1 MYTRAKLFGYSVI
14 VLLNLLVI
22 LPCKGQPQEEKTEVL
37 FQEARKAAFDHKDH
51 EKAIRLMKR
60 VLAKNPDV
68 IDYNIFLGRLYT
80 WSKKVDSAR
89 IIFKHVL
96 EITPEHEDAAL
107 AYGNLEYWNS
117 NPTAALE
124 IIESGLQA
132 SPTSSSLLLLK
143 ARVLNS
149 LNRTP
154 EASLVLTRLLK
165 VDPKNSEARALANT
179 LKENS
184 SLNKINFS
192 YDYIYFDE
200 QFEDPWQIA
209 SFGYA
214 RQTKLGA
221 VGVNLNYA
229 NRFDNNGFQAEL
241 EAYPKISRTFY
252 GYVSGAYS
260 ANKGVFPK
268 YRGGFSLFANLPAA
282 LEAEAGVRFIH
293 FSQTNTIYTLAL
305 GKYYKN
311 YWLNIRTYLTPS
323 KNNIAQSYTMN
334 FRYYYGGAD
343 DYLSLSAGTGI
354 SPDDTQNNVLLAS
367 SYQLKSTN
375 LSAAYRHAINF
386 KNVFSIG
393 LTWFNQEYKQKEW
406 GNQYNINLTYQFRF

>member
-1 MYTRAKLFGYSVI
+1 MLT
-14 VLLNLLVI
+14 LLVV
-22 LPCKGQPQEEKTEVL
+22 LPCKAQQQEEKAEVL
-37 FQEARKAAFDHKDH
+37 FELAKKAAFDQKDH
-51 EKAIRLMKR
+51 EKAIELTKR
-60 VLAKNPDV
+60 VLAKNPEV

-80 WSKKVDSAR
+80 WSEKVDSAR
-89 IIFKHVL
+89 SIFRHVL
-96 EITPEHEDAAL
+96 EKTPAHEDATL
-107 AYGNLEYWNS
+107 AYASLEYWNS
-117 NPTAALE
+117 NSATALE
-124 IIESGLQA
+124 LIEPGLRA

-143 ARVLNS
+143 ARVLNA
-149 LNRTP
+149 LNRAP
-154 EASLVLTRLLK
+154 EAGLVLTQLLK
-165 VDPKNSEARALANT
+165 IDPKNSDARALANI
-179 LKENS
+179 LKEKS
-184 SLNKINFS
+184 SLNKINLS

-229 NRFDNNGFQAEL
+229 NRFEDNGFQAEL

-260 ANKGVFPK
+260 ANKEVFPK
-268 YRGGFSLFANLPAA
+268 YRAGFSLFANLPAA

-311 YWLNIRTYLTPS
+311 YWLNVRTYLTPA
-323 KNNIAQSYTMN
+323 KNNIAQSYTLN

-367 SYQLKSTN
+367 TYQLKSTN
-375 LSAAYRHAINF
+375 LSAAYRHAVNF
-386 KNVFSIG
+386 KNIFSIG
-393 LTWFNQEYKQKEW
+393 LTWFNQEYKQQTW